1 MCNYIKTNNEKCKL
15 SPKLLYCH
23 IHQKLI
29 IKTNLKK
36 EIVNLNKTIEKK
48 VNKIKELEQN
58 LEFFKNEVNKLQ
70 TDYERYQIIKKYEIL
85 KNELININPN
95 STPYKILTDYY
106 YKDIIKKKFNKD
118 IDELKNE
125 FNQLR
130 KQRINYC
137 HNVELMI

>member
-1 MCNYIKTNNEKCKL
+1 M
-15 SPKLLYCH
+15 
-23 IHQKLI
+23 I
-29 IKTNLKK
+29 IKHNLKK
-36 EIVNLNKTIEKK
+36 EIINLNKTIIKK
-48 VNKIKELEQN
+48 VDKIKELEKN

-70 TDYERYQIIKKYEIL
+70 EDYEKYQIIKKYEIL
-85 KNELININPN
+85 KNELININPQ

-106 YKDIIKKKFNKD
+106 YKDIIQKKFNKD

-137 HNVELMI
+137 HNVELMV